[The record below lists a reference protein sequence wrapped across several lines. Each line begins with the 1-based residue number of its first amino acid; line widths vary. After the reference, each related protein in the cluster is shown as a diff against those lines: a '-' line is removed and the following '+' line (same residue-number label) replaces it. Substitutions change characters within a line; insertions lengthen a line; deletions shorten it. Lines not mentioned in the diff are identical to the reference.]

1 MKKVVFVLIFGLI
14 LITMGCTSKE
24 ELEELK
30 KQNEELTQNNENLRL
45 KVEEISAENEKLI
58 SENSDLLSKLE
69 DLEKE
74 KRILELRNEEIQ
86 YVHNQILDFKFSG
99 FDTKVFQAPFSDN
112 VIYTIQKGDTI
123 EVLNILTY
131 KSVDNTFIT
140 VKTPIGKIGVIDIGL
155 NPYADGEFLCIET
168 DLVDGQKIQILKMQ
182 DSYQIDKGAHLFTLP
197 TENSEIIHTI
207 TYEEAFDYFF
217 SSAITEDYKW
227 VKIKVNDF
235 EGWVKTQS
243 LGKGRGGPLI
253 WKPETLIEWVL
264 IDSYFD

>member
-1 MKKVVFVLIFGLI
+1 MKRSLTGVSSIVWKSMMSTLLIPTDITRSVTEESLTCGIAKFSGNSKEKDMKKVVFVLFFGFI
-14 LITMGCTSKE
+14 LVTMGCTNKA

-131 KSVDNTFIT
+131 KSVDNTFS
-140 VKTPIGKIGVIDIGL
+140 KI
-155 NPYADGEFLCIET
+155 
-168 DLVDGQKIQILKMQ
+168 
-182 DSYQIDKGAHLFTLP
+182 FTQ
-197 TENSEIIHTI
+197 
-207 TYEEAFDYFF
+207 
-217 SSAITEDYKW
+217 
-227 VKIKVNDF
+227 V
-235 EGWVKTQS
+235 
-243 LGKGRGGPLI
+243 
-253 WKPETLIEWVL
+253 
-264 IDSYFD
+264 